1 MLAAQTFEMGAH
13 VGALKRSGRRP
24 LRPILPGASDSGSV
38 PSRRLSPPSPVLSR
52 DTAPLRHPRRPAE
65 YPFPARASSVPLA
78 RSVNVDG
85 GSTRKLRAGGHA
97 VDDALIVDAEGLSY

>member
-1 MLAAQTFEMGAH
+1 M
-13 VGALKRSGRRP
+13 S
-24 LRPILPGASDSGSV
+24 SGS
-38 PSRRLSPPSPVLSR
+38 RLNHPVIR
-52 DTAPLRHPRRPAE
+52 APRHRCPRRKLTDGCIQRLDLDDEMTEARAE
-65 YPFPARASSVPLA
+65 VDLTLDRIVDEFDGDELVARASSVPLA